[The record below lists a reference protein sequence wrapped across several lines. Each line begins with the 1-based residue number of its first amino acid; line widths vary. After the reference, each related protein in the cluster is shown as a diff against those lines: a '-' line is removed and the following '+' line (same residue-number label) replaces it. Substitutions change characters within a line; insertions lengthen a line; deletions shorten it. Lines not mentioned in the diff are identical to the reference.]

1 MISTG
6 QKYAEGQQL
15 DWLYEKVIPFKQSDV
30 VYGMSQLLI
39 PTPYSEVEVKD
50 LQGKINKIGAEV
62 LAREGIV
69 YISIPRAAK
78 FSLLTQGAVMIIT
91 SVLMNLS
98 LLGFMLYF

>member
-15 DWLYEKVIPFKQSDV
+15 DWLYENIIQYKPSDV

-50 LQGKINKIGAEV
+50 LQGKLNKIG
-62 LAREGIV
+62 EG
-69 YISIPRAAK
+69 Y
-78 FSLLTQGAVMIIT
+78 
-91 SVLMNLS
+91 
-98 LLGFMLYF
+98 